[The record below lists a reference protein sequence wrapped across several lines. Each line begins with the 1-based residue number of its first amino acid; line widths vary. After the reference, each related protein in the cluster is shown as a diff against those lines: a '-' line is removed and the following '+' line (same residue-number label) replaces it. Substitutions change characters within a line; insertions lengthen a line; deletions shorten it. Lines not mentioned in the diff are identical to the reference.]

1 MSSQQTTI
9 LDATSRLRAV
19 CDRVGFEHPTQIQ
32 DCTELNVEL
41 LYFILCCF
49 GMTQIIVYAAI
60 FDWVRPSK
68 RYLNGFFHCSMCIGF
83 HVGWLTLF
91 LFQHSSFAYLNAE
104 LIDYF
109 LMGCLSSGSSYAL
122 TQLFGDCGINFRIN
136 KGSSE

>member
-1 MSSQQTTI
+1 M
-9 LDATSRLRAV
+9 
-19 CDRVGFEHPTQIQ
+19 
-32 DCTELNVEL
+32 EL

-49 GMTQIIVYAAI
+49 GMTQIIVYGAI
-60 FDWVRPSK
+60 FDGLRPSK

-136 KGSSE
+136 KGSSEE